1 MFENSSVLEKV
12 LYYLQ
17 YCPEEDYVK
26 TITAATNFW
35 YQFAAKGEQQARER
49 LTQKIKDAE
58 ANRAEQNHLE
68 KKMIIERN
76 NR

>member
-1 MFENSSVLEKV
+1 M
-12 LYYLQ
+12 
-17 YCPEEDYVK
+17 K

-35 YQFAAKGEQQARER
+35 YQFAAKEEQQARER

-58 ANRAEQNHLE
+58 VNRAEQNHLE